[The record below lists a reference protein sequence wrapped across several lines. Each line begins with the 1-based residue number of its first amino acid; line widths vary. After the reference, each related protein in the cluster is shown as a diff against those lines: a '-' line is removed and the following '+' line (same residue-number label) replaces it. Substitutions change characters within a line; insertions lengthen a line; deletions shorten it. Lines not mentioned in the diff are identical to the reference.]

1 MELALLKMVH
11 GPGFG
16 EPDAE
21 GGSLFAAVAAEGRRC
36 HVVDRETALRRLA
49 AGRRVL
55 HRRRH
60 QRRGG
65 GDDAHL
71 RGEKT
76 DRRRM
81 LFKTDADAE
90 PAEPAEPAA
99 SRGADLVFGHLRGYY
114 EHLEGSNKRWAIH
127 TGARLVAATGGADSG
142 AETTSRLAS
151 EEEDAWDDV
160 EESVAAD
167 AALMDGDAVVE
178 TCGRRCRRGVCSWS
192 PREWGTRRGCGRSRS
207 GNGNGAQGI
216 GPWGE
221 WTDEAE
227 VALRSAAD
235 RARTGMVYAG

>member
-49 AGRRVL
+49 AVGASSTAAAINDAEAETMLISEVRKPT
-55 HRRRH
+55 
-60 QRRGG
+60 GG
-65 GDDAHL
+65 G
-71 RGEKT
+71 
-76 DRRRM
+76 M

-127 TGARLVAATGGADSG
+127 TGARLVAATGGCRLGCRNDESARLGGGGRVGRRRGERRGGRRVDGRGRRRGKRVGGDAAGGYARGRHGSG
-142 AETTSRLAS
+142 GLA
-151 EEEDAWDDV
+151 AV
-160 EESVAAD
+160 AD
-167 AALMDGDAVVE
+167 APGTEMETSAGHRTVGGVDG
-178 TCGRRCRRGVCSWS
+178 RG
-192 PREWGTRRGCGRSRS
+192 
-207 GNGNGAQGI
+207 
-216 GPWGE
+216 
-221 WTDEAE
+221 
-227 VALRSAAD
+227 
-235 RARTGMVYAG
+235 